1 MDQCCLHVRGIFRHF
16 NLVQSM
22 RNAKDNSLTGIKG
35 LGVCAMCAL
44 KNEETE
50 NVETKTNL
58 SRRKVSKS
66 HVCKK

>member
-1 MDQCCLHVRGIFRHF
+1 
-16 NLVQSM
+16 
-22 RNAKDNSLTGIKG
+22 
-35 LGVCAMCAL
+35 MCAL